1 MTTLEFTLETLK
13 ELRLEYKVVE
23 NTLFIYPNSSRM
35 MELLPGTWEEDPETG
50 KIYLSCDIGKEKVI
64 TPKYLAGLLSWIA
77 KEI

>member
-1 MTTLEFTLETLK
+1 
-13 ELRLEYKVVE
+13 
-23 NTLFIYPNSSRM
+23 
-35 MELLPGTWEEDPETG
+35 MELLPGTWEDDPETG